1 MTWRRRTRRKSSW
14 ASEVGK
20 PVSRRGGTAIQ
31 GNAPSV
37 GVDRLAPHR
46 SGGGKQVESGSIAAP
61 GTTTGAAGSAAG
73 EKGLKSNAIGYAS
86 NVVIGVASTAPGYSL
101 AATLGF
107 IVAVPGVGLSAPAV
121 LIVSFIPML
130 FIAFAYSYMNRA
142 DPDCGT
148 TFAWVTRA
156 LGPQL
161 GWLGGWAI
169 IAADIIVMASL
180 AQIAGIYSFLL
191 FGWQSAADTTWAV
204 TLVGVAWIAIMT
216 WICVI
221 GIELNAT
228 TQKWLLTAEIL
239 TLALFAVVAL
249 VKVAFTDVPTE
260 VPVSLQW
267 LNPFHISSFNAL
279 IDGVLLGI
287 FIYWGWDSGVAVNE
301 ESQDRHTGPGKAA
314 VMSTI
319 LLVLIYVVVSFA
331 AQAYGGEKLLTD
343 NADDVLSVLGTKVF
357 GSPLDKLLIIAVLSS
372 AAASTQTTIL
382 PTARTSRSMARWGAL
397 PKVFG
402 NVSPRYQTPTVST
415 IAMGVVSIIWYIA
428 VNELSQNVLGDSVTA
443 IGFMIAFYYGIT
455 GLACIVYYRRAITRS
470 VKNFVVAGLLPLLGF
485 LSLAF
490 VFVRAYI
497 DYGTKGYAQD
507 YNYTKPWHGI
517 EIPILIGIGG
527 LVLGI
532 VLMFIWWAA
541 NREFFRRKLEVAK
554 PTALEEPPVQTA
566 VAME

>member
-1 MTWRRRTRRKSSW
+1 MSAVSTPSSD
-14 ASEVGK
+14 
-20 PVSRRGGTAIQ
+20 
-31 GNAPSV
+31 AP
-37 GVDRLAPHR
+37 APP
-46 SGGGKQVESGSIAAP
+46 A
-61 GTTTGAAGSAAG
+61 
-73 EKGLKSNAIGYAS
+73 LKSGAISYISG
-86 NVVIGVASTAPGYSL
+86 VVIAVASTAPGYSL

-107 IVAVPGVGLSAPAV
+107 IVAVAGIGLQAPAV
-121 LIVSFIPML
+121 ILLAFIPMGC
-130 FIAFAYSYMNRA
+130 IAAAYNYMNRA

-156 LGPQL
+156 MGPHL
-161 GWLGGWAI
+161 GWLSGWAI
-169 IAADIIVMASL
+169 VAADIIVMASL
-180 AQIAGIYSFLL
+180 AQIAGIYTFLL
-191 FGWQSAADTTWAV
+191 VGWQSAAETMWAV
-204 TLVGVAWIAIMT
+204 TLIGVVWIAVMT

-239 TLALFAVVAL
+239 TLALFAAVAL
-249 VKVAFTDVPTE
+249 IKVAFTDVPTE
-260 VPVSLQW
+260 PGVSLSW

-279 IDGVLLGI
+279 VDGVLLGI

-331 AQAYGGEKLLTD
+331 AQAYGGEKLLVD
-343 NADDVLSVLGTKVF
+343 NADDVLSVLGSQVF

-382 PTARTSRSMARWGAL
+382 PTARTSLSMARWGAL
-397 PKVFG
+397 PKAFG
-402 NVSPRYQTPTVST
+402 NVNPRFQTPTVST
-415 IAMGVVSIIWYIA
+415 ISMGVVSIIWYVA

-455 GLACIVYYRRAITRS
+455 GLACVIYYRRAILRS
-470 VKNFVVAGLLPLLGF
+470 GRNFVLAGLLPFLGF
-485 LSLAF
+485 AMLAF

-527 LVLGI
+527 LLLGV
-532 VLMFIWWAA
+532 VLMVFCWFAYP
-541 NREFFRRKLEVAK
+541 RFFKRKWESAR

>member
-1 MTWRRRTRRKSSW
+1 
-14 ASEVGK
+14 VN
-20 PVSRRGGTAIQ
+20 GTAST
-31 GNAPSV
+31 AA
-37 GVDRLAPHR
+37 DTLAR
-46 SGGGKQVESGSIAAP
+46 ASGQSEEGRKVESGSTAPPTAASAHTP
-61 GTTTGAAGSAAG
+61 HGSAHG
-73 EKGLKSNAIGYAS
+73 EKGLKADAISYVSNI
-86 NVVIGVASTAPGYSL
+86 VIGVASTAPGYSL

-130 FIAFAYSYMNRA
+130 CIAFAYSYMNRA

-148 TFAWVTRA
+148 SFAWVTRA
-156 LGPQL
+156 LGPQA
-161 GWLGGWAI
+161 GWLAGWAI
-169 IAADIIVMASL
+169 VAADIIVMASL

-191 FGWQSAADTTWAV
+191 VGWQSAADTSWAV

-221 GIELNAT
+221 GIELNAA
-228 TQKWLLTAEIL
+228 TQRWLLTAEIF
-239 TLALFAVVAL
+239 TLALFAAVAL
-249 VKVAFTDVPTE
+249 IKVGVTDVPTE
-260 VPVSLQW
+260 PGVSLTW

-343 NADDVLSVLGTKVF
+343 NADDVLSVLGTEVF

-382 PTARTSRSMARWGAL
+382 PTARTSLSMARWGAL
-397 PKVFG
+397 PKAFG
-402 NVSPRYQTPTVST
+402 TVSPRYQTPTVST

-455 GLACIVYYRRAITRS
+455 GLACIVYYRKAIVRS
-470 VKNFVVAGLLPLLGF
+470 AKNFVLAGLLPFLGF
-485 LSLAF
+485 AMLAF

-497 DYGTKGYAQD
+497 DYGTKGYDQD

-527 LVLGI
+527 LLLGV
-532 VLMFIWWAA
+532 VLMLFAWAHH
-541 NREFFRRKLEVAK
+541 RDFFRRRRESAR
-554 PTALEEPPVQTA
+554 PTALEDPPAETA
-566 VAME
+566 IAME

>member
-1 MTWRRRTRRKSSW
+1 M
-14 ASEVGK
+14 
-20 PVSRRGGTAIQ
+20 
-31 GNAPSV
+31 
-37 GVDRLAPHR
+37 
-46 SGGGKQVESGSIAAP
+46 ESGSFAAP
-61 GTTTGAAGSAAG
+61 RAGTDVAGSASG
-73 EKGLKSNAIGYAS
+73 DKGLKSNAIGYAS

-191 FGWQSAADTTWAV
+191 FGWQSAADTAWAV
-204 TLVGVAWIAIMT
+204 TLVGVVWIALMT

-228 TQKWLLTAEIL
+228 TQKWLLTAEIV

-301 ESQDRHTGPGKAA
+301 ESEDRHHGPGRAA

-331 AQAYGGEKLLTD
+331 AQAYGGEKLLVD
-343 NADDVLSVLGTKVF
+343 NSDDVLSVLGNKVF
-357 GSPLDKLLIIAVLSS
+357 GSPLDKILIIAVLSS

-382 PTARTSRSMARWGAL
+382 PTARTSLSMARWGAL
-397 PKVFG
+397 PKTFG
-402 NVSPRYQTPTVST
+402 TVSPRWQTPTVST
-415 IAMGVVSIIWYIA
+415 IVMGVVSIIWYIA
-428 VNELSQNVLGDSVTA
+428 VNQLSQNVLGDSVTA

-470 VKNFVVAGLLPLLGF
+470 VKNFVFAGLLPLLGF
-485 LSLAF
+485 LTLAF

-532 VLMFIWWAA
+532 VLMFVWWAA

-554 PTALEEPPVQTA
+554 ATALEEPPVETA

>member
-1 MTWRRRTRRKSSW
+1 
-14 ASEVGK
+14 
-20 PVSRRGGTAIQ
+20 
-31 GNAPSV
+31 
-37 GVDRLAPHR
+37 
-46 SGGGKQVESGSIAAP
+46 VESGSIAGP
-61 GTTTGAAGSAAG
+61 QPSGGRAGSGHG
-73 EKGLKSNAIGYAS
+73 EKGLKADAIDYVS

-156 LGPQL
+156 LGPQA

-191 FGWQSAADTTWAV
+191 VGWQSAADTSWAV

-221 GIELNAT
+221 GIELNAA

-239 TLALFAVVAL
+239 TLALFAAVAL
-249 VKVAFTDVPTE
+249 IKVGVTDVPTE
-260 VPVSLQW
+260 PGVSLSW

-301 ESQDRHTGPGKAA
+301 ESEDRHTGPGRAA
-314 VMSTI
+314 ILSTI

-382 PTARTSRSMARWGAL
+382 PTARTSLSMARWGAL
-397 PKVFG
+397 PETFG
-402 NVSPRYQTPTVST
+402 RVSPRYQTPTVST
-415 IAMGVVSIIWYIA
+415 IAMGVISIIWYIA
-428 VNELSQNVLGDSVTA
+428 INELSQNVLGDSVTA

-455 GLACIVYYRRAITRS
+455 GLACIVYYRKAIFRS
-470 VKNFVVAGLLPLLGF
+470 VKNFVFAGLFPLLGF
-485 LSLAF
+485 AMLAF

-517 EIPILIGIGG
+517 EIPVLIGIGG
-527 LVLGI
+527 LLLGI
-532 VLMFIWWAA
+532 VLMLLTWAYH
-541 NREFFRRKLEVAK
+541 RDFFRRKWEAAADD
-554 PTALEEPPVQTA
+554 ALERPPSHTA
-566 VAME
+566 IAME